1 MREEIRSGVAR
12 EAMPGEEEEPRMD
25 ANGRKW
31 TRIGGELGWRIDAWG
46 VGGWER
52 AELGEGDD
60 FFGRKGGNGYSRGMT
75 KLLWMLLA
83 LLPGLL
89 FAGTEGEDAG
99 KGEKRVFGKSEE
111 ASYAGQVV
119 VIKVGEEDLINEQ
132 SFKFMRRTLRRADEE
147 GATAVVFDIHTPGGA
162 AWETSDLMM
171 NEMANLHVPSFA
183 FVNSKAM
190 SAGALI
196 AVATDGIYMKPV
208 AAIGAAAL
216 VSGDGSTIDE
226 EKRKKIESAY
236 DAFVRSV
243 VKKKGHNLDVVR
255 AMMFSKQEYEFGEVK
270 VPMGGLLT
278 LTAEEAV
285 ADYDGKQLLAR
296 GLVESVEE
304 LIAKEGFEGV
314 PITHAEP
321 TALEKLAWWVKYLS
335 PFLILIGLG
344 AAYAEMKV
352 PGFGVG
358 GLISLIAF
366 GLFFFGNYA
375 AGNMAGYE
383 LAALFVLGMAL
394 IVLEIFV
401 IPGTGIAGILGLI
414 AVASSLLMAMVDS
427 FDSEDFWNEEIL
439 SGPGFLELIGWPALS
454 LAMGLTGGIILMM
467 LLMRFLPQTQLFG
480 WLTVKQSLVTGASAG
495 GGEVGVESRVGWTG
509 EAVTDLRPTG
519 KAKFQEVVVD
529 VTASTGFVKQGGK
542 VRIISDGGMGTVVK
556 EI

>member
-1 MREEIRSGVAR
+1 MK
-12 EAMPGEEEEPRMD
+12 M
-25 ANGRKW
+25 
-31 TRIGGELGWRIDAWG
+31 
-46 VGGWER
+46 
-52 AELGEGDD
+52 
-60 FFGRKGGNGYSRGMT
+60 
-75 KLLWMLLA
+75 LLWMLLA
-83 LLPGLL
+83 LWPGLL
-89 FAGTEGEDAG
+89 LAGTEGEDAG

-132 SFKFMRRTLRRADEE
+132 SFKFMRRTLRRVDEE

-208 AAIGAAAL
+208 AAIGAAGL
-216 VSGDGSTIDE
+216 VSGDGSEIDE
-226 EKRKKIESAY
+226 VMRAKIESAY

-255 AMMFSKQEYEFGEVK
+255 AMMFTKQEYVFGDVK
-270 VPMGGLLT
+270 VPVDMLLT

-285 ADYDGKQLLAR
+285 ADYDGKPLLAR

-358 GLISLIAF
+358 GLVSLIAF

-480 WLTVKQSLVTGASAG
+480 WMTVKQSLVTGASAG
-495 GGEVGVESRVGWTG
+495 GGKSGGESRVGWPG

-519 KAKFQEVVVD
+519 KAKFQEEVVD